1 MKRQDLRALR
11 NMIAQAKA
19 LIDTSPELPQGR
31 TPRAQEILGDAVVL
45 ADYLLTVE
53 PAAVLGAKGGAV
65 TKKRGPEYFAKIA
78 GMRKTKAGGRP
89 RKDKNKT

>member
-11 NMIAQAKA
+11 NMIAQVKT

-31 TPRAQEILGDAVVL
+31 TQRAQEILGDAVVL

-53 PAAVLGAKGGAV
+53 PAAVLGALGGKA
-65 TKKRGPEYFAKIA
+65 TAKRGPEYFKKIA

-89 RKDKNKT
+89 RKSEK